1 MNEINR
7 CDLPVSDDSPGTF
20 SDTDFLEP
28 TQVLDF
34 LGVDPFVSDFTKVL
48 SDG

>member
-7 CDLPVSDDSPGTF
+7 CDLPVSGDSLGSF

-34 LGVDPFVSDFTKVL
+34 LGVDPFVSAFTKVI